1 MLPRGS
7 SLTSSR
13 LAVRGAA
20 AVPLPEAVPLPMA
33 VAAPVAVA
41 EESVAGPVA
50 VAVAVP
56 VAVSGF
62 SCIVGVPVQAFGG
75 GQPESYPKGPPE
87 PSIRTLSC
95 GYQGN
100 CGIPGWNREISL

>member
-20 AVPLPEAVPLPMA
+20 AVPLPEAVPLAEA
-33 VAAPVAVA
+33 VPFAPVAGPVAVA

-62 SCIVGVPVQAFGG
+62 SCIVGVPVQAFWRRTA
-75 GQPESYPKGPPE
+75 ESYPKGPPE

-95 GYQGN
+95 SYQGN
-100 CGIPGWNREISL
+100 WGV

>member
-1 MLPRGS
+1 
-7 SLTSSR
+7 
-13 LAVRGAA
+13 
-20 AVPLPEAVPLPMA
+20 
-33 VAAPVAVA
+33 VAVA

-75 GQPESYPKGPPE
+75 GQPNLTPKALRNRPQE
-87 PSIRTLSC
+87 HCLAVTKVIVAF
-95 GYQGN
+95 QG
-100 CGIPGWNREISL
+100 GIGDSLILASNYKDLEG